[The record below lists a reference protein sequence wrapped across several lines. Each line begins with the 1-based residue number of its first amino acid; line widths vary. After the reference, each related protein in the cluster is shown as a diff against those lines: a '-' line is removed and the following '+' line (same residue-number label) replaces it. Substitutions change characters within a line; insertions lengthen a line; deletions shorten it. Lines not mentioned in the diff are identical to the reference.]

1 MDTLASPHGFVKL
14 QMGRRILKDI
24 NKVTKFPA
32 TRCGILDQL
41 QLSVVV
47 FEDRIEVK
55 AALYNKNLDGVG

>member
-14 QMGRRILKDI
+14 QVGGRKLNDI
-24 NKVTKFPA
+24 SKATKFPA

-55 AALYNKNLDGVG
+55 AAFYNKNLDGVG